1 MEAYECSDAGSI
13 AYTPRTED
21 VRRETARRPRPDR
34 TTYSESTRSNVSSF
48 SAAHEDAARPR
59 RAHHVIEWNICAHDR
74 ERKNE
79 IDETSLGSCGL
90 RPVAPALGFAAI
102 GIAYRIAAPAAHR
115 SSARLRGLGDVAA
128 RLYGIGLSGAS
139 TRHT

>member
-79 IDETSLGSCGL
+79 IDETSLVV
-90 RPVAPALGFAAI
+90 RAAARRA
-102 GIAYRIAAPAAHR
+102 G
-115 SSARLRGLGDVAA
+115 ARLRGYRYRVSYRGTGSAPLLRSPAWPGGRGRAA
-128 RLYGIGLSGAS
+128 IRDRA
-139 TRHT
+139 